1 MLFKVGS
8 FVFHLGQMIML
19 VPIVLA
25 LWNGIAFSEGIYPL
39 AIPFNYYVFTV
50 LVGGG
55 VCFAGTTLKLMSGA
69 KLFRDK

>member
-39 AIPFNYYVFTV
+39 AIPFNY
-50 LVGGG
+50 
-55 VCFAGTTLKLMSGA
+55 
-69 KLFRDK
+69 